1 MKPLKRNL
9 LIACGI
15 LCILLGLIGIILPVL
30 PTTPFLLLAAYC
42 FARSSERF
50 HTWLVTNGLFGQYI
64 QNFQDGRGIP
74 RRTKALAITML
85 WLIIGISAVFFVSS
99 WWLRVAL
106 VAVAIGVTIH
116 LVRRKTVESGAN
128 PVVALAD
135 CEEL

>member
-50 HTWLVTNGLFGQYI
+50 HTWLVTNSLFGQYI
-64 QNFQDGRGIP
+64 RNFQDGRGIP

-85 WLIIGISAVFFVSS
+85 WLMIGISAVFFVSS

>member
-1 MKPLKRNL
+1 
-9 LIACGI
+9 
-15 LCILLGLIGIILPVL
+15 
-30 PTTPFLLLAAYC
+30 
-42 FARSSERF
+42 
-50 HTWLVTNGLFGQYI
+50 
-64 QNFQDGRGIP
+64 
-74 RRTKALAITML
+74 ML
-85 WLIIGISAVFFVSS
+85 WLMIGISAVFFVSS